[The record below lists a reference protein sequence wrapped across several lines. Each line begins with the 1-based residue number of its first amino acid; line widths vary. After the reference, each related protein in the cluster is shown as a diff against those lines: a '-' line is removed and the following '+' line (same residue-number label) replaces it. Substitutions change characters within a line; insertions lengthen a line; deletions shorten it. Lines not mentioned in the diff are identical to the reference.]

1 MSTNT
6 KQRTGWKSFLTPGW
20 ALALVLV
27 IAFSYFAFTALAPW
41 QLGKNERNSA
51 TNERLQQA
59 FERDP
64 VPLADLVTGTDSTVA
79 EQDEWT
85 HVTLQGHF
93 QDQDVVLRNRHVDGT
108 VVFQI
113 LTPFETQNG
122 TDIMVNRGFVAPT
135 SAGDIPEF
143 PAAPTGQADVS
154 GYLRLDEDTSEDKP
168 AHSQGHS
175 VVSSIN
181 AQLNEQVISEDLVD
195 GYVQLDGDSVQR
207 DMRAIPLPQLESGPY
222 LSYGIQWIAFGIIAP
237 VGLGWFVFSELR
249 ERRREKSEQQEL
261 SEPSSDAKPAPTPAE
276 TEEEAINRKL
286 ADRYGKKKRF

>member
-1 MSTNT
+1 MSTKK

-20 ALALVLV
+20 ALALALV
-27 IAFSYFAFTALAPW
+27 IAFSYFAITALAPW

-51 TNERLQQA
+51 TNQRLQEA
-59 FERDP
+59 FEKDP
-64 VPLADLVTGTDSTVA
+64 VPLADVVPGTDSTVA
-79 EQDEWT
+79 EKDEWT
-85 HVTLQGHF
+85 HVTLQGQF

-113 LTPFETQNG
+113 LSPFETQDG

-135 SAGDIPEF
+135 SSGSIPEF

-154 GYLRLDEDTSEDKP
+154 GYLRLDETTTEDKP
-168 AHSQGHS
+168 AQSQGHP
-175 VVSSIN
+175 VVSSIS
-181 AQLNEQVISEDLVD
+181 AQLNEHVVGEELVD
-195 GYVQLDGDSVQR
+195 GYVQLDGDSIQP

-237 VGLGWFVFSELR
+237 IGLGWFVYSEIR

-261 SEPSSDAKPAPTPAE
+261 SVSSSDAQPASTAE
-276 TEEEAINRKL
+276 DAVNRKL